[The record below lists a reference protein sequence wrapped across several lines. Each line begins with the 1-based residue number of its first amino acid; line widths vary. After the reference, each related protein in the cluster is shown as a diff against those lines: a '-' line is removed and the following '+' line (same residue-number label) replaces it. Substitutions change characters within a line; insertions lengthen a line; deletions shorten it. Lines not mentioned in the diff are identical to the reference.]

1 VSHGG
6 TFERT
11 RLGVEINRS
20 LVSGDVR
27 WMPYASL
34 HAVHDSG
41 TGTYTV
47 NGVFHGSTSTSGT
60 SAMAEI
66 GLGMEKGGFGATLSA
81 NWKDGGAYKTINGVQ
96 ANLRYSW

>member
-1 VSHGG
+1 
-6 TFERT
+6 
-11 RLGVEINRS
+11 
-20 LVSGDVR
+20 
-27 WMPYASL
+27 
-34 HAVHDSG
+34 
-41 TGTYTV
+41 V